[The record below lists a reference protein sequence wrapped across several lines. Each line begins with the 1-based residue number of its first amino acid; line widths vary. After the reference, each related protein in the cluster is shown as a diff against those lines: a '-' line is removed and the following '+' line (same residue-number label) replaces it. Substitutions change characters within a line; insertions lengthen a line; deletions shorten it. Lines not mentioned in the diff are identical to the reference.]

1 MTKENILKKM
11 ENENMR
17 EKLKKK
23 ETQENIDL
31 CPNCNI
37 AYCHGR
43 YTTDRITADIQQLTS
58 NSLQLRTYPNL

>member
-17 EKLKKK
+17 EKLNEEKA
-23 ETQENIDL
+23 TQENIDL

-37 AYCHGR
+37 AYCQGR
-43 YTTDRITADIQQLTS
+43 YTTGQCE
-58 NSLQLRTYPNL
+58 

>member
-17 EKLKKK
+17 EKLNEEKV
-23 ETQENIDL
+23 TQENIDL

-37 AYCHGR
+37 AYCRGR
-43 YTTDRITADIQQLTS
+43 YTTGQCE
-58 NSLQLRTYPNL
+58 